1 MLDRSL
7 ERLFQMSKNIQGNY
21 MNHLQI
27 QIFIKKLRMTG
38 EGIEAES
45 GEGIEAESG
54 EGIEAG
60 KKLNF
65 MRNRKNFVK

>member
-1 MLDRSL
+1 
-7 ERLFQMSKNIQGNY
+7 
-21 MNHLQI
+21 
-27 QIFIKKLRMTG
+27 MTG

>member
-1 MLDRSL
+1 
-7 ERLFQMSKNIQGNY
+7 

-45 GEGIEAESG
+45 GEGIEA
-54 EGIEAG
+54 G